1 MKAINTVSGEVKP
14 SAWQKALKAA
24 GKIALFLLVA
34 AALAFVAYHDW
45 LTALAA
51 LLLIYVFAYTDLPRI
66 IGESWIGRKILDPV
80 GRFFGKFFRPV
91 IKGVRWVFGMIGKGL
106 NWVWRFLTT
115 PFRRVG
121 KRLTM
126 EQKRSFEALI
136 FLAPWLVGLCLFFG
150 GPIITSIRL
159 SFSEIVQ
166 MKGFKMGFV
175 ALENYQ
181 HIFFYDINFVP
192 MFLQTVTDTLL
203 NTPICLVFSLVIAI
217 LINRP
222 MRGRGFFR
230 AAFFIPV
237 LLGAGYVMK
246 QMLGMGADGTTITT
260 GIVVPELISE
270 LLGHQLTEF
279 LQGVLD
285 RITVVLWKSG
295 VQIVLFLAGLQ
306 GISNSLYEAARV
318 DGATEWEMFWK
329 ITLPM
334 ISPVILMN
342 LVYTIVA
349 FFTDATNPII
359 DYIYEMS
366 FTNQQFGY
374 GAAMSW
380 VYFAFALLM
389 CGVSMGVV
397 GRYVFVSGGKE

>member
-1 MKAINTVSGEVKP
+1 MKAINTVNGEVKP

-24 GKIALFLLVA
+24 GKIALVLLVA
-34 AALAFVAYHDW
+34 AGLAFVAYHDW
-45 LTALAA
+45 LTAVAA

-66 IGESWIGRKILDPV
+66 IGGSWIGRKILDPV
-80 GRFFGKFFRPV
+80 GRFFGKLFAPV

-106 NWVWRFLTT
+106 HWVWRFLTT
-115 PFRRVG
+115 PFRRIG

-175 ALENYQ
+175 ALENYE
-181 HIFFYDINFVP
+181 HIFFYDIKFVP

-306 GISNSLYEAARV
+306 GISTSLYEAARV

-366 FTNQQFGY
+366 FTNQQYGY

>member
-1 MKAINTVSGEVKP
+1 MKAINTVNGEVKP

-24 GKIALFLLVA
+24 GKIALVLLVA
-34 AALAFVAYHDW
+34 AGLAFVAYHDW
-45 LTALAA
+45 LTAVAA

-80 GRFFGKFFRPV
+80 GRFCGKLFAPV

-106 NWVWRFLTT
+106 HWVWRFLTT
-115 PFRRVG
+115 PFRRIG

-175 ALENYQ
+175 ALENYE
-181 HIFFYDINFVP
+181 HIFFYDIKFVP

-306 GISNSLYEAARV
+306 GISTSLYEAARV

-366 FTNQQFGY
+366 FTNQQYGY

>member
-1 MKAINTVSGEVKP
+1 MSAKSSGMSKAFRGIGKTV
-14 SAWQKALKAA
+14 
-24 GKIALFLLVA
+24 LFLMILGAV
-34 AALAFVAYHDW
+34 AFVAYHDW
-45 LTALAA
+45 ITALAA
-51 LLLIYVFAYTDLPRI
+51 ALLIFVFAYTDLPRI
-66 IGESWIGRKILDPV
+66 IAESMVGRLLGRVLAPV
-80 GRFFGKFFRPV
+80 GRLLRPV
-91 IKGVRWVFGMIGKGL
+91 RRGIRWALSPLAAAVRFA
-106 NWVWRFLTT
+106 RRCLTW
-115 PFRRVG
+115 PLRKAAGRMS
-121 KRLTM
+121 M
-126 EQKRSFEALI
+126 ERKRSFEALI
-136 FLAPWLVGLCLFFG
+136 FLAPWLVGLCLFFL
-150 GPIITSIRL
+150 GPIVTSIRL
-159 SFSEIVQ
+159 SFSEIVK
-166 MKGFKMGFV
+166 MNGFKMGFV
-175 ALENYQ
+175 ALENYK

-192 MFLQTVTDTLL
+192 MFLETVSDTLL

-260 GIVVPELISE
+260 GIMVPELIAD
-270 LLGHQLTEF
+270 LLGHSLTDF

-306 GISNSLYEAARV
+306 GISTSLYEAARV

-359 DYIYEMS
+359 DYIYKQS

-380 VYFAFALLM
+380 VYFAFALLL
-389 CGVSMGVV
+389 CGMSMGVV
-397 GRYVFVSGGKE
+397 GRYVFISGGKE